1 MGKELVRG
9 KMTKIVA
16 MAECHIAGVA
26 ALERACFSCPWS
38 EKSLRAELENPLA
51 VWLVAERD
59 GEFAGYIGAQ
69 AVMDEADVMDLAV
82 VPQFRRLGVGRALVT
97 ALVSALDARGVKRL
111 TLEVRASNA
120 AAAQLYASLGFS
132 RAGVRRNYYEKPR
145 EDAVIL
151 GREWGV

>member
-1 MGKELVRG
+1 
-9 KMTKIVA
+9 MTEIVA
-16 MAECHIAGVA
+16 MADSHIAGVA
-26 ALERACFSCPWS
+26 ALEKACFSCPWS

-51 VWLVAERD
+51 VWLVAEQN

-82 VPQFRRLGVGRALVT
+82 VPELRRLGVGRALVT
-97 ALVSALDARGVKRL
+97 ALVAALDARGVKRL
-111 TLEVRASNA
+111 TLEVRASNT
-120 AAAQLYASLGFS
+120 AAAQLYASLGFT

-151 GREWGV
+151 GKEWGV